1 MLIAMHLRRTLP
13 PRRRPTASRSLR
25 TVAAGVLATSLFLAG
40 CSSDGESPTAEKEG
54 QEDGGE
60 AAPPPPPVSPLTG
73 IELGK
78 RAADKPVI
86 GVKVDNTSSSAP
98 QVGLGSA
105 DMLVEELV
113 EGGMTRLAAFFH
125 TEVPSNVGPVRSL
138 RATDIGVVQPLNAV
152 LVASGGA
159 PQTVE
164 RVRDAGIRT
173 FTEGATGYYR
183 DTGRAAPYNLFMRLD
198 ELARTVKDRRLPNP
212 YLPFSEEGDLPKGKP
227 ARTLT
232 AIFSG
237 SSTTT
242 FEYRKGVY
250 VNTDSYAGEGDR
262 FEPATVLVLRVP
274 VGDAGYLDP
283 SGATV
288 PETKFTGQGP
298 AVVFNGGR
306 AVRGTWVKNGL
317 DAPVRLKA
325 GGATLRLPAGKV
337 WIELV
342 PAHAGGVTFGR

>member
-1 MLIAMHLRRTLP
+1 MLSAMHLRRSRA
-13 PRRRPTASRSLR
+13 RRRSVHPSSFRP
-25 TVAAGVLATSLFLAG
+25 VAAALLAGSLLLAG
-40 CSSDGESPTAEKEG
+40 CTGDDEASAGGDEV
-54 QEDGGE
+54 QEAGGKVP
-60 AAPPPPPVSPLTG
+60 APAPVSPLTG
-73 IELGK
+73 LEVEK
-78 RAADKPVI
+78 RAAGKPVI
-86 GVKVDNTSSSAP
+86 GVKVDNTSSSSP

-113 EGGMTRLAAFFH
+113 EGGMTRIAAFFH

-138 RATDIGVVQPLNAV
+138 RATDIGVVQPLGAV

-164 RVRDAGIRT
+164 RIRDAGIRT

-198 ELARTVKDRRLPNP
+198 QLARTVKAKRLPEP

-232 AIFSG
+232 ASFSG
-237 SSTTT
+237 SSTTS
-242 FEYRKGVY
+242 FEFRQGGY

-283 SGATV
+283 SGNPV
-288 PETKFTGQGP
+288 PETKFTGQG
-298 AVVFNGGR
+298 AALVFHGGR
-306 AVRGTWVKNGL
+306 VVRGTWAKGGL
-317 DAPVRLKA
+317 DASVRLTA
-325 GGATLRLPAGKV
+325 GGSSLRLPAGKV

-342 PAHAGGVTFGR
+342 PADAGGVTFGR

>member
-1 MLIAMHLRRTLP
+1 MLIAMHLRRP
-13 PRRRPTASRSLR
+13 RARRRPVPPSSLR
-25 TVAAGVLATSLFLAG
+25 PLAAALLAGSLLLAG
-40 CSSDGESPTAEKEG
+40 CTGDDEPSAAGDRV
-54 QEDGGE
+54 QEQGGR
-60 AAPPPPPVSPLTG
+60 APAPAPVSPLTG
-73 IELGK
+73 LELGK
-78 RAADKPVI
+78 RAAAKPVI
-86 GVKVDNTSSSAP
+86 GVKVDNTSSSSP

-113 EGGMTRLAAFFH
+113 EGGMTRIAAFFH
-125 TEVPSNVGPVRSL
+125 TEVPSDVGPVRSL
-138 RATDIGVVQPLNAV
+138 RATDIGVVQPLGAV

-164 RVRDAGIRT
+164 RIRDAGIRT

-198 ELARTVKDRRLPNP
+198 RLARTVKSRRLPEP
-212 YLPFSEEGDLPKGKP
+212 YLPFSEKGDLPKGKP

-232 AIFSG
+232 ASFSG
-237 SSTTT
+237 SSTTS
-242 FEYRKGVY
+242 FEFRRGTY

-283 SGATV
+283 SGNPV
-288 PETKFTGQGP
+288 PETKFSGQGQ
-298 AVVFNGGR
+298 AMIFHGGR
-306 AVRGTWVKNGL
+306 VVRGTWAKGGL
-317 DAPVRLKA
+317 DASVRLKA
-325 GGATLRLPAGKV
+325 GGSALRLPPGKV

-342 PAHAGGVTFGR
+342 PADAGGVTFGR

>member
-1 MLIAMHLRRTLP
+1 MLIAMHLRPTP
-13 PRRRPTASRSLR
+13 APRRRTTASRSLR
-25 TVAAGVLATSLFLAG
+25 PVATALLAGSLLLAG
-40 CSSDGESPTAEKEG
+40 CTSDEEPGATDEKTQEEG
-54 QEDGGE
+54 GK
-60 AAPPPPPVSPLTG
+60 AVAPAPVSPLTG
-73 IELGK
+73 LELGK

-86 GVKVDNTSSSAP
+86 GVKVDNTSSSSP

-113 EGGMTRLAAFFH
+113 EGGMTRIAAFFH
-125 TEVPSNVGPVRSL
+125 TEVPSDVGPVRSL
-138 RATDIGVVQPLNAV
+138 RATDIGVVQPLGAV

-183 DTGRAAPYNLFMRLD
+183 NTGRAAPYNLFMRLD
-198 ELARTVKDRRLPNP
+198 QLARTVKGKRLPDS
-212 YLPFSEEGDLPKGKP
+212 YLPFSEKGDLPKGKP

-283 SGATV
+283 SGNTV

-298 AVVFNGGR
+298 AAIFHGGR
-306 AVRGTWVKNGL
+306 VVRGTWVKDGL
-317 DAPVRLKA
+317 DAAVRLKA
-325 GGATLRLPAGKV
+325 GGSGLRLPAGKV

-342 PAHAGGVTFGR
+342 PVHAGGVTVG

>member
-1 MLIAMHLRRTLP
+1 MLVVMHLRRAGTWLP
-13 PRRRPTASRSLR
+13 GSRSLR
-25 TVAAGVLATSLFLAG
+25 PLAAALLAASLLLAG
-40 CSSDGESPTAEKEG
+40 CSGDDEPASSDDGAT
-54 QEDGGE
+54 QEPADE
-60 AAPPPPPVSPLTG
+60 APPPPVSPLTG
-73 IELGK
+73 AELTE
-78 RAADKPVI
+78 RAARKPII

-113 EGGMTRLAAFFH
+113 EGGMTRIAAFFH
-125 TEVPSNVGPVRSL
+125 TDVPSDVGPVRSL
-138 RATDIGVVQPLNAV
+138 RATDIGVVQPLGAV

-173 FTEGATGYYR
+173 FAEGATGFYR
-183 DTGRAAPYNLFMRLD
+183 DSGRSAPYNLFVRLD
-198 ELARTVKDRRLPNP
+198 ELARTVKAKRLPEP
-212 YLPFSEEGDLPKGKP
+212 YLPFSEDGDLPRGKP

-232 AIFSG
+232 ASFSG

-242 FEYRKGVY
+242 FEHREGRY
-250 VNTDSYAGEGDR
+250 VNTDSYAPEGDR

-283 SGATV
+283 AGNPV

-298 AVVFNGGR
+298 AMVFHSGRVVR
-306 AVRGTWVKNGL
+306 ATWVKNGL
-317 DAPVRLKA
+317 DATVRLRA
-325 GGATLRLPAGKV
+325 QGSTLRLPAGKV

-342 PAHAGGVTFGR
+342 PDDGGGVTFR

>member
-1 MLIAMHLRRTLP
+1 MLAAMRLRRTRTSDPRLL
-13 PRRRPTASRSLR
+13 RRRSPARVVGALLAGSL
-25 TVAAGVLATSLFLAG
+25 LLAG
-40 CSSDGESPTAEKEG
+40 CSGDEEPPSAGGKAQDDGEEG
-54 QEDGGE
+54 
-60 AAPPPPPVSPLTG
+60 APPPVSPLTG
-73 IELGK
+73 LELPK
-78 RAADKPVI
+78 RVTDRPVI

-113 EGGMTRLAAFFH
+113 EGGMTRIAAFFH
-125 TEVPSNVGPVRSL
+125 TEIPSNVGPVRSL

-164 RVRDAGIRT
+164 RVREADIRT

-198 ELARTVKDRRLPNP
+198 ELARTLKPRRLPAP
-212 YLPFSEEGDLPKGKP
+212 YLPFSDEGDLPRGKP

-232 AIFSG
+232 ASFSSS
-237 SSTTT
+237 SSTS
-242 FEYRKGVY
+242 FEFRRGAY
-250 VNTDSYAGEGDR
+250 VNTDSFAPESDR

-283 SGATV
+283 SGSTV

-298 AVVFNGGR
+298 AFVFHGGR
-306 AVRGTWVKNGL
+306 AVRGTWVKDGL
-317 DAPVRLKA
+317 DATVRLKA
-325 GGATLRLPAGKV
+325 GGSALRLPAGKV

-342 PAHAGGVTFGR
+342 PADAGGVSFG

>member
-1 MLIAMHLRRTLP
+1 MLIAMQLRRTP
-13 PRRRPTASRSLR
+13 APRRRPAASRSIR
-25 TVAAGVLATSLFLAG
+25 PVAAVLLAGFLLLAG
-40 CSSDGESPTAEKEG
+40 CTSDDDPPAVEEETQEEGE
-54 QEDGGE
+54 E
-60 AAPPPPPVSPLTG
+60 AAPPAPVSPLTG
-73 IELGK
+73 LELGK
-78 RAADKPVI
+78 RAAGKPVI

-113 EGGMTRLAAFFH
+113 EGGMTRIAAFFH

-138 RATDIGVVQPLNAV
+138 RATDIGVVQPLGAV

-198 ELARTVKDRRLPNP
+198 ELARTVKAKRLPDP
-212 YLPFSEEGDLPKGKP
+212 YLPFSEEGDLPRGKP

-242 FEYRKGVY
+242 FEYRNGVY

-298 AVVFNGGR
+298 AVVFHGGR
-306 AVRGTWVKNGL
+306 AVRGTWVKDGL
-317 DAPVRLKA
+317 DAPVGLKA
-325 GGATLRLPAGKV
+325 GGSAVRLPAGKV

-342 PAHAGGVTFGR
+342 PAHAGGVTYGR